1 MTSALSAANGRFDVS
16 TFDVVVVVALLL
28 LLLWLLL
35 ILVVLVMVLAQTW
48 RREMKHAVLGDK
60 LFFVVVIDVD
70 VADVDVDVDVVIS

>member
-16 TFDVVVVVALLL
+16 TFDAVVVVALLLIL

-35 ILVVLVMVLAQTW
+35 IVVVLVMVLAQTW

-60 LFFVVVIDVD
+60 LLFAVVI
-70 VADVDVDVDVVIS
+70 DVDVDVVIS